1 MKREYEMKNTLRR
14 KVNKSTDRISML
26 FILYALFTIIIYTMP
41 MLKIT
46 LPYMAVAAV
55 LLVSIFFF
63 MYMSAK
69 WMYFAIVLCIAS
81 LILAALNLLTGA
93 YGLVDSINEMI
104 RNIRFFLPILWGCY
118 ALKNCTEKQR
128 KFVLLIFAVMCGY
141 ILLKTF
147 DALQTVPDVCRELA
161 KSTSRDSVSRTTYR
175 MQNVG
180 GFEYSY
186 MMGIVTLGFV
196 WNTVKA
202 NNKKIRIISAVAA
215 VVCYYFIIQTM
226 YTLLLILT
234 FVGTVLIFFFATK
247 SKIVK
252 TILIAGSVAVFI
264 FMEPLF
270 KALADLFSFNFGLEE
285 KFTSMYLAIHYDD
298 VDMVGS
304 RPELLLKAFLNWTKN
319 PIFGG
324 RHTDSNSHSFLMTY
338 LENTGIIGLGVWI
351 GFFAKGWQMIRSE
364 LSKYTSEFSFFDTAM
379 IYVLILA
386 FFNPIGYVYEV
397 LFAVFFIVPIWN
409 SFIVEGNN
417 SSSKKVVL

>member
-1 MKREYEMKNTLRR
+1 MENTLRGKENR
-14 KVNKSTDRISML
+14 SADRISMM
-26 FILYALFTIIIYTMP
+26 FVLYALFTIIIYTLP

-63 MYMSAK
+63 MYKGVK
-69 WMYFAIVLCIAS
+69 WMYFVIILCIAS
-81 LILAALNLLTGA
+81 LIIAALNLLTGA

-104 RNIRFFLPILWGCY
+104 RNIRFFLPVLWGSY
-118 ALKNCTEKQR
+118 ILKNCTEKQR
-128 KFVLLIFAVMCGY
+128 KLILIVFGIMCGY
-141 ILLKTF
+141 IMLKTL

-161 KSTSRDSVSRTTYR
+161 KSTTHESTVRTSYR

-196 WNTVKA
+196 WNIVKA
-202 NNKKIRIISAVAA
+202 KNQKVRIISAV
-215 VVCYYFIIQTM
+215 VVIICYYFVIQTM

-247 SKIVK
+247 SRIVK
-252 TILIAGSVAVFI
+252 TILIIGTVAIFL

-270 KALADLFSFNFGLEE
+270 KWLADFFSFNYGLEE
-285 KFTSMYLAIHYDD
+285 KFMSMYLALRYDD
-298 VDMVGS
+298 VEMVGS
-304 RPELLLKAFLNWTKN
+304 RPELLLKAFVNWTKN

-338 LENTGIIGLGVWI
+338 LENSGLIGMGVWLS
-351 GFFAKGWQMIRSE
+351 FFIKGWQMIRTE
-364 LSKYTSEFSFFDTAM
+364 LSQYTSEFSFLDTAM
-379 IYVLILA
+379 IYILLLA

-397 LFAVFFIVPIWN
+397 LFAAFFIVPTWISVVN
-409 SFIVEGNN
+409 HK
-417 SSSKKVVL
+417 SKIIE